1 MKINDDKNQKLKKDT
16 SLTSLID
23 FNKEKTNFIINNTRT
38 ENIMKPKIL
47 KNAKYGIDE
56 NGNPVNI
63 LEYYKTIN
71 TVDNK
76 KPRLIAYI
84 KEDNGN
90 NNNELFDL
98 NGNKIENKNKEGDF
112 EFPFALNILIKNFD
126 VQHP

>member
-1 MKINDDKNQKLKKDT
+1 MKINDHKNQKLKKDT

-71 TVDNK
+71 TVNNK

-112 EFPFALNILIKNFD
+112 EFPFAMNILIKNFD

>member
-1 MKINDDKNQKLKKDT
+1 MKINDDKNQKLNKDN
-16 SLTSLID
+16 SLNSLID
-23 FNKEKTNFIINNTRT
+23 FNKETNFIINNTRI

-98 NGNKIENKNKEGDF
+98 NGNEIENKKKEGDF
-112 EFPFALNILIKNFD
+112 EFHFAMNILIKNFD